1 MKTVTA
7 TGPIVLLTRLARVVY
22 QRSTVELVG
31 MRLKELGA
39 LTYLRDHHQ
48 ATQTALSKALS
59 LDANNCVLLL
69 NDLEALQYIE
79 RRRDPMDRRRHLV
92 ELTTAGR
99 VALERA
105 ELAQAG
111 VEDDVLGALSAE
123 ERCMLQRL
131 LLRALEGQLPTPT
144 PTPMLD
150 SRLDAPRRPL
160 TASPRLRLARPAT
173 DAPLPDN
180 YKWTALVHRHPGH
193 AHGDH

>member
-1 MKTVTA
+1 MQTGTTA

-69 NDLEALQYIE
+69 NDLETLEYIE
-79 RRRDPMDRRRHLV
+79 RRRDPIDRRRHLV

-99 VALERA
+99 AALERA

-111 VEDDVLGALSAE
+111 VEDDVLGALSTE

-131 LLRALEGQLPTPT
+131 LLQALEGQLA
-144 PTPMLD
+144 
-150 SRLDAPRRPL
+150 DAD
-160 TASPRLRLARPAT
+160 AR
-173 DAPLPDN
+173 
-180 YKWTALVHRHPGH
+180 
-193 AHGDH
+193 